1 MFRCI
6 SGDKL
11 PLLVISAVSGS
22 YREADV
28 GTAHVGRREKGKRE
42 EVGALSVE
50 DDGNRGRIG
59 GHLHLP
65 CKRETWAFA
74 STSRTTREG
83 EGCRIEGRCTVAV
96 PGSRIKISNNILNLG
111 RRGRGLDVSHRY

>member
-28 GTAHVGRREKGKRE
+28 GTARVGRRKEGKRE
-42 EVGALSVE
+42 EVGSNWRPFASA
-50 DDGNRGRIG
+50 
-59 GHLHLP
+59 
-65 CKRETWAFA
+65 KRETWTFA
-74 STSRTTREG
+74 STSRELLARAKAAG
-83 EGCRIEGRCTVAV
+83 LKSVVLRQC
-96 PGSRIKISNNILNLG
+96 PGHG
-111 RRGRGLDVSHRY
+111 